1 MNSIPGSGKSPGG
14 GHGNSLQYSCLENSM
29 ERGAWWATVHRVIK
43 SWTRLKRFSTQAFKI
58 QESSENARYCYYYV
72 TCYKTSTLLGTGNS
86 QKKKKK
92 WQKKNKRCF
101 LSKICTGF
109 WGIGILILSVN
120 CGQRLRN
127 KWIVSTLNVY
137 TL

>member
-1 MNSIPGSGKSPGG
+1 MNSIPGSEKSPRG

-29 ERGAWWATVHRVIK
+29 ERGACRATVHRIIK
-43 SWTRLKRFSTQAFKI
+43 SWTLLKRFSTQAFKV
-58 QESSENARYCYYYV
+58 QESSDNARYCYYYV
-72 TCYKTSTLLGTGNS
+72 TCYKTSTLLGTSNS
-86 QKKKKK
+86 Q
-92 WQKKNKRCF
+92 KNKRCF

-120 CGQRLRN
+120 CGQRLR
-127 KWIVSTLNVY
+127 KRWIVSTLNAH

>member
-1 MNSIPGSGKSPGG
+1 
-14 GHGNSLQYSCLENSM
+14 M

-92 WQKKNKRCF
+92 WQKKTKDA
-101 LSKICTGF
+101 SY
-109 WGIGILILSVN
+109 
-120 CGQRLRN
+120 QRYVQ
-127 KWIVSTLNVY
+127 VSGESAFSYLV
-137 TL
+137 